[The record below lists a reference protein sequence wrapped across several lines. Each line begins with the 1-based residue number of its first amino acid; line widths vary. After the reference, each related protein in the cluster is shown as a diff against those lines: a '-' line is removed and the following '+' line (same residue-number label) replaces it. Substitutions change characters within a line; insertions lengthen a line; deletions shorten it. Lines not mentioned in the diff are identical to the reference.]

1 MARTVQRQHWLAKA
15 IGIIGLSLGLF
26 GAAHAQKIALNWA
39 QWKDPRNFQYT
50 TSPPPNSTAT
60 YKFTPQIKGTLALPD
75 GSVVDV
81 TLDGEV
87 LDESCFATR
96 LADCFQRDPLPLPA
110 PSLPPLQW
118 WINTAEGWPGFPEG
132 TFTSANV
139 PFRPNNANMI
149 AMTGLA
155 VGHEKHTLKFS
166 KPVSNIVMNIVSL
179 GAAGKD
185 STYAFTQD
193 FNILSQDPDEK
204 SFRKDGKNLTGN
216 ESSGTIQFVG
226 TYKSIEWTVSEW
238 EYFSG
243 FNFGTTSAST
253 SSLSLQHHWAP
264 GAVTGDTMQV
274 STSGG
279 PSPASVAVTAQRD
292 GNTKMGDTVALLPGN
307 VVSFPAPDYTASAGT
322 NYSATLA
329 CTNAGQ
335 SRALT
340 GSAFPYTLTVDAAD
354 TDLVC
359 TYTTTNAT
367 PVVQLVLSSQW
378 ASSAIAG
385 DTLTATSTLGDSA
398 SASVASAAQTGGN
411 TVTGST
417 VQLTQGDVITLPLP
431 TYTLAN
437 GQPYTT
443 TLSCTNNGNARLVD
457 GTTFPY
463 TLTVQASDLNLAC
476 NYTSARVP
484 SVVVTLALASQWG
497 ADAQTGDQLTAASV
511 GGSNAAQL
519 TSTALAGGNT
529 DAGTAVA
536 LQLGDVLSFPAP
548 SYTSA
553 APYATSLSCTNAGAA
568 RALDGSAFP
577 YGLTVTASD
586 STLVC
591 LYVSS
596 RPGSVASARAVPAT
610 DWHGLLLLS
619 LAVGAAGL
627 VARQRRAVAR

>member
-15 IGIIGLSLGLF
+15 IGIIGLCLGLF
-26 GAAHAQKIALNWA
+26 GAAHAQTIALNWA
-39 QWKDPRNFQYT
+39 QWEDPRYFPDS
-50 TSPPPNSTAT
+50 TSPHPGIGAT
-60 YKFTPQIKGTLALPD
+60 YKFTPQVKGTLALPD

-96 LADCFQRDPLPLPA
+96 LADCFQRDPLPA
-110 PSLPPLQW
+110 PTPPLPPLQW
-118 WINTAEGWPGFPEG
+118 WIYTAGGWPGFPAS
-132 TFTSANV
+132 TFISSNV
-139 PFRPNNANMI
+139 PSLPNNANMV
-149 AMTGLA
+149 AMSGLA
-155 VGHEKHTLKFS
+155 VGYEKHTLTFS

-185 STYAFTQD
+185 STYSFTQD
-193 FNILSQDPDEK
+193 FNILSQDPREAQ
-204 SFRKDGKNLTGN
+204 FRKDGKDLTGN

-226 TYKSIEWTVSEW
+226 TYTSIEWTVSVW

-253 SSLSLQHHWAP
+253 SSLSLQHQWAP
-264 GAVTGDTMQV
+264 GAVTGDAMQA

-279 PSPASVAVTAQRD
+279 LSPASVAATAQRD
-292 GNTKMGDTVALLPGN
+292 GNTDTGATVALLPGN
-307 VVSFPAPDYTASAGT
+307 VVSFPAPGYTASPGAS
-322 NYSATLA
+322 YSATLA
-329 CTNAGQ
+329 CTNAGLP
-335 SRALT
+335 RALT

-367 PVVQLVLSSQW
+367 PVVQLSLSSQW

-385 DTLTATSTLGDSA
+385 DTLTASTSGGSA

-417 VQLTQGDVITLPLP
+417 AQLTQGDVITLPLP

-443 TLSCTNNGNARLVD
+443 TLSCTNNGSARPVE

-476 NYTSARVP
+476 SYTSARVP
-484 SVVVTLALASQWG
+484 PVVVTLALASQWG
-497 ADAQTGDQLTAASV
+497 ADAQAGDQLTAASV

-529 DAGTAVA
+529 DAGTPVA

-596 RPGSVASARAVPAT
+596 RPSSVASARAVPAT
-610 DWHGLLLLS
+610 GWHGLLLLS